1 MATMKIEIVAG
12 GTTYTRSK
20 TISAGDLTRMF
31 TAERALLGLPANAS
45 DQVAFDTWSE
55 EIYRIEKGRI
65 KSVEQGTAV
74 KTAADGVADIA
85 LT

>member
-1 MATMKIEIVAG
+1 MATMKVEIVAG

-31 TAERALLGLPANAS
+31 TAERTLLGLPANAS
-45 DQVAFDTWSE
+45 DQVAFDTWAE
-55 EIYRIEKGRI
+55 ELYRIEKGRV
-65 KSVEQGTAV
+65 KQAEQATAI
-74 KTAADGVADIA
+74 KTAADGVSDIS

>member
-20 TISAGDLTRMF
+20 TVSAGDLTRMF
-31 TAERALLGLPANAS
+31 TAERQLLGLPANSS
-45 DQVAFDTWSE
+45 DQVAFDTWAE
-55 EIYRIEKGRI
+55 ELYRIEKGRI
-65 KSVEQGTAV
+65 KQVEQQAAT
-74 KTAADGVADIA
+74 KTAADGVADIS

>member
-20 TISAGDLTRMF
+20 TVSAGDLTRMF
-31 TAERALLGLPANAS
+31 TAERTLLGLPANAS
-45 DQVAFDTWSE
+45 DQTAFDTWSE
-55 EIYRIEKGRI
+55 EMYRIEKGRI
-65 KSVEQGTAV
+65 KQAEQQAAV
-74 KTAADGVADIA
+74 KTAADGVSDIS

>member
-31 TAERALLGLPANAS
+31 TAERTLLGLPANAS
-45 DQVAFDTWSE
+45 DQTAFDTWSE
-55 EIYRIEKGRI
+55 ELYRIEKGRI
-65 KSVEQGTAV
+65 KQVEQQAAV
-74 KTAADGVADIA
+74 ATAASGVADIS